1 MLEDITRVKVIKDG
15 EEKGEAVE
23 VFQNFRDKGGRVP
36 NWARVMAHRPE
47 VLTAFA
53 RLLSVTMGP
62 GMVEQDN
69 KWKVAYR
76 VSKLNKCA
84 YCIGVVEGMLKK
96 LGVSEEDMK
105 YVIEDVE
112 RMKDDEKAAVKYG
125 EAVTK
130 DAVEMP
136 EEIYEELK
144 KYYNEDQTVELTAVV
159 GLFNYI
165 NRFND
170 AMAVVPETE

>member
-1 MLEDITRVKVIKDG
+1 MPEEFTKVKIIKDG
-15 EEKGEAVE
+15 EEEGEAVE
-23 VFQNFRDKGGRVP
+23 VFQSFRDKSGMVP

-47 VLTAFA
+47 VLTAFTK
-53 RLLSVTMGP
+53 LLSVTMGP
-62 GMVEQDN
+62 GLVEQDN
-69 KWKVAYR
+69 KWKVAYK
-76 VSKLNKCA
+76 VSEMNKCT

-105 YVIEDVE
+105 YVLEDVDK
-112 RMKDDEKAAVKYG
+112 MKSDEKAAVKYA

-130 DAVEMP
+130 NAVEVP
-136 EEIYEELK
+136 DKIYEELK
-144 KYYNEDQTVELTAVV
+144 KHYKEAQIVELSSAI

-170 AMAVVPETE
+170 ALGVVPEV